1 MLVATCRPRDCLQSR
16 VESGNNLSSISI
28 RANLR
33 TSLLWN
39 HLTSALVAKIF
50 HSITL
55 VVAPTNH
62 IYKIQ
67 AQRQLLWL
75 QIQYCYPCLSV
86 ALLKDPPQHKSCKSP
101 KAKSGREAIRRHSL
115 FSSLSLRLVQEL
127 PRQYQHQRNLHL
139 PFLLSLITD
148 L

>member
-16 VESGNNLSSISI
+16 VESGNNSSSISI

-55 VVAPTNH
+55 VVAPTKH

-115 FSSLSLRLVQEL
+115 VFFPFPSASPRTSSAIPAPAKPPPAFS
-127 PRQYQHQRNLHL
+127 P
-139 PFLLSLITD
+139 ITD
-148 L
+148 H